1 MHCPHPAL
9 GHGLDSAHARRT
21 AIEFLVSELQAT
33 QILRARERHQG
44 GAEGARAARGGEEET
59 RGEGKAGTEEGR
71 GEARAVDKDT
81 GDSGEMERE
90 LLLLCRALDL
100 QPSSLLTVVQGEVV
114 SRLARLPGGA
124 PPRPLLK
131 LPLTSEQ
138 WARMEEI
145 HQALRQEYE
154 CRRHMMIKRFQ
165 VTVGSF
171 HWGERGQ
178 DRSRLMST
186 VLQPLESALSPLP
199 ATSLCH
205 LLATREDQ
213 SRIVATSCGE
223 ARRVTCCAV
232 NKVLMGSVPDRGGR
246 PGEIE
251 PPMPSWGA
259 RRQGGGGR
267 GGRRYSGKKKNK
279 KKE

>member
-1 MHCPHPAL
+1 MNC
-9 GHGLDSAHARRT
+9 SA
-21 AIEFLVSELQAT
+21 FSCWVPF
-33 QILRARERHQG
+33 G
-44 GAEGARAARGGEEET
+44 F
-59 RGEGKAGTEEGR
+59 
-71 GEARAVDKDT
+71 
-81 GDSGEMERE
+81 
-90 LLLLCRALDL
+90 
-100 QPSSLLTVVQGEVV
+100 SSKLIVIGNTKSCCIQVV
-114 SRLARLPGGA
+114 SRLARLPGGV

-178 DRSRLMST
+178 
-186 VLQPLESALSPLP
+186 
-199 ATSLCH
+199 
-205 LLATREDQ
+205 
-213 SRIVATSCGE
+213 
-223 ARRVTCCAV
+223 
-232 NKVLMGSVPDRGGR
+232 VLMGSVPDRGGR